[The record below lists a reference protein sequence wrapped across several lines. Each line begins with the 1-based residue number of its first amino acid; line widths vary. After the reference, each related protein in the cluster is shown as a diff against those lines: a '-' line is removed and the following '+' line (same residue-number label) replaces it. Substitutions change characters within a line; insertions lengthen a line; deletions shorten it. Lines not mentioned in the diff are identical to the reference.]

1 MQGNFRKSVKMKPLT
16 KKLISAGIVI
26 LTIALAVWY
35 ISANAEEFL
44 SLRFV
49 SPWHIALMIPIFI
62 VMYFVIGVNTQV
74 LLRPFGLNLRNG
86 EAFALS
92 IMTGFYNLIMPFR
105 GGMAARAIYLKKK
118 HKFPYTNFMA
128 TLGASYVLVYLM
140 AAVLGLVASYFIF
153 AESGRFSWIVSGIFL
168 LLFLG
173 MLGIT
178 FISPRF
184 KEPRNKWLARFV
196 RVLNGWHLIKG
207 NARVIV
213 SVLALSCVQ
222 LLLSAVMLKLQFA
235 VFGWEISFWSALFIS
250 SLASLS
256 LLVGLT
262 PAGLGIQEAF
272 QIFTGVAIGIDAT
285 QTLTAALLGRAV
297 SLVVLFILG
306 PIFSWVLVRKGKEK
320 VLNNKEM

>member
-1 MQGNFRKSVKMKPLT
+1 MKIKNILSIAILLIIIAFAAYYVNDNIHDFSDI
-16 KKLISAGIVI
+16 KLVNPWF
-26 LTIALAVWY
+26 IAPV
-35 ISANAEEFL
+35 
-44 SLRFV
+44 
-49 SPWHIALMIPIFI
+49 
-62 VMYFVIGVNTQV
+62 V
-74 LLRPFGLNLRNG
+74 LLLLAGLYVQGLQNKNLLTPFGIILRNG
-86 EAFALS
+86 EEFSLA
-92 IMTGFYNLIMPFR
+92 IVTRFYNLITPFR

-213 SVLALSCVQ
+213 SVLAN
-222 LLLSAVMLKLQFA
+222 
-235 VFGWEISFWSALFIS
+235 
-250 SLASLS
+250 
-256 LLVGLT
+256 
-262 PAGLGIQEAF
+262 
-272 QIFTGVAIGIDAT
+272 
-285 QTLTAALLGRAV
+285 RA
-297 SLVVLFILG
+297 
-306 PIFSWVLVRKGKEK
+306 
-320 VLNNKEM
+320 NH